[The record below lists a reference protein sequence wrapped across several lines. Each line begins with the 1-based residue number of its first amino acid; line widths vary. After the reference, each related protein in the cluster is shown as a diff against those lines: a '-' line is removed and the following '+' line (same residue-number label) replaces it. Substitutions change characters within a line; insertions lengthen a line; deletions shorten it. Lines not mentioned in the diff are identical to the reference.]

1 MQNIYVVIN
10 MKNKLYLEN
19 LKNKLN
25 DDFNER
31 FIFEE
36 SQTGPQEEPILL
48 QYDVDISKFRE
59 YLQNL
64 DKKRDKC

>member
-1 MQNIYVVIN
+1 